1 MTVQRVQI
9 EPERPT
15 VPHGWWPAEWVRH
28 QARPLVAWVLLGVL
42 VTIGVSASASFR
54 SGPVLVETLKG
65 ATFVGMA
72 SAAQFFAVVGG
83 GIDLSVGSVATL
95 SGMMAA
101 VIMNGR
107 GDAISL
113 AVLASLGIGLAVG
126 TINGLVVNF
135 LRISPLIT
143 TFGMYYILQG
153 VAYTYSVNPV
163 GQAAPSFY
171 NLYSDTV
178 AGIPMLL
185 LIVAVFWV
193 ACWYV
198 ARHTAF
204 GKHLYAVGGDRDAA
218 RLAGVR
224 VVRVS
229 IASYIL
235 AAVIAAMAGL
245 LELTQTGVGAPDLG
259 ATLLLSTVTAVV
271 IGGVSLFGG
280 RGSVI
285 GVLGGALVLG
295 FLNDLFN
302 TLQVNAFYQELIQ
315 GLIILAAL
323 GIYRQ
328 KVRGNR

>member
-1 MTVQRVQI
+1 MSVQVEQKRLTA
-9 EPERPT
+9 PGGR
-15 VPHGWWPAEWVRH
+15 WPAAWARR
-28 QARPLVAWVLLGVL
+28 QARPLIAWVLLAVL
-42 VTIGVSASASFR
+42 VATGVSTSASFR
-54 SGPVLVETLKG
+54 SGPVLMETLKG

-95 SGMMAA
+95 SGMFAA
-101 VIMNGR
+101 VIMNGH
-107 GDAISL
+107 DHAIPL
-113 AVLASLGIGLAVG
+113 AVLVSLGIGLAVG
-126 TINGLVVNF
+126 AINGLLVNL

-153 VAYTYSVNPV
+153 VGYTYSVNPV

-171 NLYSDTV
+171 NLYADTV
-178 AGIPMLL
+178 AGIPVLL
-185 LIVAVFWV
+185 LIMAAFW
-193 ACWYV
+193 AICWYV
-198 ARHTAF
+198 ARQTAF

-218 RLAGVR
+218 RLATVR
-224 VVRVS
+224 TAGVS
-229 IASYIL
+229 IASYVL
-235 AAVIAAMAGL
+235 CAVIAAMAGL

-295 FLNDLFN
+295 FLNELFS

-328 KVRGNR
+328 NRGGR

>member
-1 MTVQRVQI
+1 MSVQVEQ
-9 EPERPT
+9 ERLTAPD
-15 VPHGWWPAEWVRH
+15 GRWPAEWARR
-28 QARPLVAWVLLGVL
+28 QAGPLVAWVLLGVL

-54 SGPVLVETLKG
+54 SEQVLVETLKG

-95 SGMMAA
+95 SGMIAA
-101 VIMNGR
+101 VIMNGH
-107 GDAISL
+107 DYAISL

-126 TINGLVVNF
+126 TINGLLVNL

-153 VAYTYSVNPV
+153 VGYTFSVNPV

-171 NLYSDTV
+171 NLYADTV
-178 AGIPMLL
+178 AGIPVLL
-185 LIVAVFWV
+185 LIMSAFWA

-198 ARHTAF
+198 ARQTAF

-218 RLAGVR
+218 RLASVR
-224 VVRVS
+224 TVRVS
-229 IASYIL
+229 ITSYIL
-235 AAVIAAMAGL
+235 CSVIAAMAGL

-295 FLNDLFN
+295 FLNELFN
-302 TLQVNAFYQELIQ
+302 ILQVNAFYQELIQ
-315 GLIILAAL
+315 GLIIIAAL

-328 KVRGNR
+328 KVRGSR

>member
-1 MTVQRVQI
+1 MSVQVEQKRLTA
-9 EPERPT
+9 PGGR
-15 VPHGWWPAEWVRH
+15 WPAAWARR
-28 QARPLVAWVLLGVL
+28 QARPLIAWVLLAVL
-42 VTIGVSASASFR
+42 VATGVSTSASFR
-54 SGPVLVETLKG
+54 SGPVLMETLKG

-95 SGMMAA
+95 SGMFAA
-101 VIMNGR
+101 VIMNGH
-107 GDAISL
+107 DSAIPL
-113 AVLASLGIGLAVG
+113 AVLVSLGIGLAVG
-126 TINGLVVNF
+126 AINGLLVNL

-153 VAYTYSVNPV
+153 VGYTYSVNPV

-171 NLYSDTV
+171 NLYADTV
-178 AGIPMLL
+178 AGIPVLL
-185 LIVAVFWV
+185 LIMAAFW
-193 ACWYV
+193 AICWYV
-198 ARHTAF
+198 ARQTAF

-218 RLAGVR
+218 RLATVR
-224 VVRVS
+224 TAGVS
-229 IASYIL
+229 IASYVL
-235 AAVIAAMAGL
+235 CAVIAAMAGL

-295 FLNDLFN
+295 FLNELFS

-328 KVRGNR
+328 NRGGR